1 MMRNLLL
8 AAFATAL
15 AAAPQQAGNSGPAA
29 NPNKAL
35 IYRYCVTCHN
45 QKLKTAKL
53 DLSALDLAHPE
64 KDALIWERAI
74 RKLRGGMMPPPG
86 ASRPD
91 RKSVE

>member
-35 IYRYCVTCHN
+35 IDRYCVTCHN

-64 KDALIWERAI
+64 KDALIW
-74 RKLRGGMMPPPG
+74 
-86 ASRPD
+86 
-91 RKSVE
+91 